1 MRVVVWGEN
10 VHEREEPAVRAI
22 YPDGMHETIAA
33 GLRAHLPDAAVATAT
48 FQEPEHGLG
57 AAVLETADVLVW
69 WGHRVQEDVDH
80 AVVARVRDR
89 VLRGMGLLVLHS
101 AAESKLFRSLM
112 STTCGLRWRR
122 QPERELVWTVA
133 PGHPIAAGVP
143 EVFAIPQQEVYG
155 EFFDIPPPDELVF
168 ISSFPGGEVFRSG
181 CCFTRGWGRVFYFSP
196 GDQAYPVYH
205 QAEVRTVLANAVRW
219 ACPPHGVRDQRYRS
233 QRSPAGWYEGA

>member
-1 MRVVVWGEN
+1 
-10 VHEREEPAVRAI
+10 
-22 YPDGMHETIAA
+22 MHETIAA
-33 GLRAHLPDAAVATAT
+33 GLRAPLPDAAVSTAT

-57 AAVLETADVLVW
+57 AGVLETADVLVW
-69 WGHRVQEDVDH
+69 WGHRVQEDVDD

-112 STTCGLRWRR
+112 STTCSLRWRR

-143 EVFAIPQQEVYG
+143 PAFGIPQQEVYG

-168 ISSFPGGEVFRSG
+168 ISSF
-181 CCFTRGWGRVFYFSP
+181 
-196 GDQAYPVYH
+196 
-205 QAEVRTVLANAVRW
+205 
-219 ACPPHGVRDQRYRS
+219 
-233 QRSPAGWYEGA
+233 